1 MEGATTLAVHR
12 CRFVDFSPS
21 SVTALAF
28 PPLPLLSTKRKQ
40 KATTEGMASM
50 FGPLIVGR
58 ANGNIEI
65 YEWTGSASA
74 VEAPQAWVL
83 RKTLSGLIPSKVD
96 SLALTLKCP
105 VDLRGDDIPSISDL
119 RLFSTGGGSELI
131 EWDMV
136 HTTIRR
142 SISSQG
148 GSIWSIAT
156 NPASTVLALGCEDG
170 SIHLLSLEY
179 DTLRHLRRLDRS
191 KSRILTLAWGPP
203 FLRGSRDRVPTTHD
217 QDDSSDEDEDEW
229 QDSWIVAGCSDSS
242 LRKWDVS
249 SGRILD
255 RMGTDKVKGERTLV
269 WAVGVLGDGTII
281 SGDSLG
287 MVKFWDSR
295 TCTQLQS
302 FEAHGADVL
311 CLVVGS
317 EGTSVYTSG
326 IDQKVSEFSLI
337 KSSSKSD
344 PISSSYTKWV
354 RTATKRMHSHD
365 VRGLSMW
372 PPYSPL
378 PPSYQRAFRT
388 DIAPL
393 LVSGGLDMC
402 IVVTPAALPRST
414 TRITN
419 PLATSVT
426 ATFGDAYH
434 RRIAYS
440 SGVHG
445 TVGLHLAK
453 GARLVLSTGDTGLAV
468 WRLPEKF
475 SVKEDS
481 ELAPIGKTHGW
492 SKVLEMDLRVQTNLV
507 ASAISDDGRWLAVSD
522 AFETKLFLLRTESS
536 IDLKPVRV
544 RDFQTKLRERLPDA
558 PSTCGA
564 SALLFSPDC
573 SKLIVATTT
582 GFVLVLDLV
591 SDPVSAR
598 VLRRFDQHRS
608 RNSSVEGRALTGRRN
623 GVDHEADVLEPGQDV
638 HDSDSGTD
646 DIDVW
651 PTHSG
656 SLPATITR
664 MAVSPDGQWLATADD
679 HMRTHIFNLDS
690 VQHHSSLP
698 SFPQLAHALA
708 FTPSA
713 PSLLILG
720 FANNS
725 VEMYDVEVRQFPAW
739 SRALCAGLPKR
750 FTHLHDAILGVTLAP
765 ASADSTTDQRSEN
778 VNVLALFWGAT
789 WLCKVQFDA
798 PVGWGGFEKK
808 RRRQRSE
815 AAERDRGAA
824 HNFKLITQYRQIL
837 LAEFL
842 AAGELVVV
850 ERPLTDVLAGLPPPY
865 FKPKYGAS

>member
-1 MEGATTLAVHR
+1 MEGTTTLAVHR

-28 PPLPLLSTKRKQ
+28 PPLPLLSTKGKQ
-40 KATTEGMASM
+40 KATAEDRASM

-65 YEWTGSASA
+65 YEWTGSVSTA
-74 VEAPQAWVL
+74 EAPQAWVL
-83 RKTLSGLIPSKVD
+83 RKTLSGPIPSKVD
-96 SLALTLKCP
+96 SLALTLKHP
-105 VDLRGDDIPSISDL
+105 ADLRGDDVPSISDL
-119 RLFSTGGGSELI
+119 RLFSTGGGSELV

-148 GSIWSIAT
+148 GSIWSIAA
-156 NPASTVLALGCEDG
+156 NPVSTVLALGCEDG

-203 FLRGSRDRVPTTHD
+203 FLRGSRDRIPTTLD

-229 QDSWIVAGCSDSS
+229 QDSWVVAGCSDSS
-242 LRKWDVS
+242 LRKWDVY

-311 CLVVGS
+311 CLVVGP

-326 IDQKVSEFSLI
+326 IDQKVSQFSLI
-337 KSSSKSD
+337 KSSSKGD
-344 PISSSYTKWV
+344 IISSSSAKWV

-372 PPYSPL
+372 PPYSLL
-378 PPSYQRAFRT
+378 PPSHQRAFRT

-402 IVVTPAALPRST
+402 IVVTPAALPRSII
-414 TRITN
+414 TRVTN

-426 ATFGDAYH
+426 ATFEDGYH

-440 SGVHG
+440 SGAHG

-453 GARLVLSTGDTGLAV
+453 GARLVLNTGDTGLTV
-468 WRLPEKF
+468 WRLPEK
-475 SVKEDS
+475 SSGIEDS
-481 ELAPIGKTHGW
+481 ELAPVGKIHGW

-507 ASAISDDGRWLAVSD
+507 TSAISGDGQWLAVSD
-522 AFETKLFLLRTESS
+522 AFETKLFMLRTESS

-544 RDFQTKLRERLPDA
+544 RDFQTILKERLPDV

-608 RNSSVEGRALTGRRN
+608 RNSPVEGRTLTGRRN
-623 GVDHEADVLEPGQDV
+623 GAGHGADVLEPEQDA
-638 HDSDSGTD
+638 HDSDSRDD

-651 PTHSG
+651 PTH
-656 SLPATITR
+656 LEPLLATITR
-664 MAVSPDGQWLATADD
+664 MAVSPDGQWLATTDD
-679 HMRTHIFNLDS
+679 YMRTYIFNLDS

-698 SFPQLAHALA
+698 SFPQPAHALA
-708 FTPSA
+708 FVPSS

-725 VEMYDVEVRQFPAW
+725 IEMYDVEARQFPAW

-765 ASADSTTDQRSEN
+765 APEDSTTDQRSE
-778 VNVLALFWGAT
+778 NVLALFWGAT
-789 WLCKVQFDA
+789 WLCKVQFHA

-808 RRRQRSE
+808 RRRRRSE
-815 AAERDRGAA
+815 AAERDRGVA

-850 ERPLTDVLAGLPPPY
+850 ERPLTDVLASLPPPY

>member
-1 MEGATTLAVHR
+1 MEGTTTLAVHR

-28 PPLPLLSTKRKQ
+28 PPLPLLSTKGKQ
-40 KATTEGMASM
+40 KVTTDGMAPM

-96 SLALTLKCP
+96 SLALTLRCP
-105 VDLRGDDIPSISDL
+105 VDLRGDDIPSISHL

-170 SIHLLSLEY
+170 SVHLLSLEY

-311 CLVVGS
+311 CLVIGS

-326 IDQKVSEFSLI
+326 IDQKVSQFSLI

-344 PISSSYTKWV
+344 PISSSDTKWV
-354 RTATKRMHSHD
+354 RTVTKRMHSHD
-365 VRGLSMW
+365 VRG
-372 PPYSPL
+372 
-378 PPSYQRAFRT
+378 F
-388 DIAPL
+388 
-393 LVSGGLDMC
+393 
-402 IVVTPAALPRST
+402 T
-414 TRITN
+414 TRIIN

-468 WRLPEKF
+468 WRLPEKV

-481 ELAPIGKTHGW
+481 ELAPIGKIHGW
-492 SKVLEMDLRVQTNLV
+492 NKVLEMDLQVQTNLV

-544 RDFQTKLRERLPDA
+544 RDFQTILRERLPDA

-582 GFVLVLDLV
+582 GCVLVLDLV

-623 GVDHEADVLEPGQDV
+623 GVDYEADVLEPGQDV

-664 MAVSPDGQWLATADD
+664 MAVSPDGQWLATTDD

-698 SFPQLAHALA
+698 SFPQPAHALA
-708 FTPSA
+708 FAPNS

-725 VEMYDVEVRQFPAW
+725 IEVYDVEVRQFPAW
-739 SRALCAGLPKR
+739 SRGLCAGLPKR

-765 ASADSTTDQRSEN
+765 ADSTTDQRSEN
-778 VNVLALFWGAT
+778 FWGAT

-808 RRRQRSE
+808 RRRRRSE

-842 AAGELVVV
+842 TTGELVVV

>member
-1 MEGATTLAVHR
+1 M
-12 CRFVDFSPS
+12 DFSPS

-28 PPLPLLSTKRKQ
+28 PPLPLLSTKGKQ
-40 KATTEGMASM
+40 KATKDGKTPL

-65 YEWTGSASA
+65 YEWTGSAGA
-74 VEAPQAWVL
+74 TEAPQAWVL
-83 RKTLSGLIPSKVD
+83 RKTLSGLISSKVD
-96 SLALTLKCP
+96 SLALTLKHP
-105 VDLRGDDIPSISDL
+105 VDLQGDDIPSISDL
-119 RLFSTGGGSELI
+119 RLFSTGGGSELV
-131 EWDMV
+131 EWDIV

-156 NPASTVLALGCEDG
+156 NPTSTILALGCEDG
-170 SIHLLSLEY
+170 SIHLLSLEF
-179 DTLRHLRRLDRS
+179 DALRHLRRLDRS

-203 FLRGSRDRVPTTHD
+203 FLRESKDRD
-217 QDDSSDEDEDEW
+217 QDGSSDEEEDEW

-249 SGRILD
+249 SGRILE

-269 WAVGVLGDGTII
+269 WSVGVLGDGTII

-311 CLVVGS
+311 CLVVGP

-326 IDQKVSEFSLI
+326 IDQKVSQFSLI
-337 KSSSKSD
+337 KSSSKND
-344 PISSSYTKWV
+344 TISSSTKWV

-378 PPSYQRAFRT
+378 PPSHQRAFRSY
-388 DIAPL
+388 IAPL

-402 IVVTPAALPRST
+402 VVVTPAALPRST
-414 TRITN
+414 TTRVAN

-440 SGVHG
+440 SGPHG

-453 GARLVLSTGDTGLAV
+453 GARLVLSTGDTSLAV
-468 WRLPEKF
+468 WRLPEKS
-475 SVKEDS
+475 SVEVDS
-481 ELAPIGKTHGW
+481 EVALDAKTHGW
-492 SKVLEMDLRVQTNLV
+492 CKVLEMTLRVQTNIV

-522 AFETKLFLLRTESS
+522 AFETKLFSLRIESS
-536 IDLKPVRV
+536 TDLKPVRV
-544 RDFQTKLRERLPDA
+544 QDFQTKLRENLPDA
-558 PSTCGA
+558 PLTYGA

-573 SKLIVATTT
+573 SKLIVATAT
-582 GFVLVLDLV
+582 GFVLVFDLV
-591 SDPVSAR
+591 SDSVSPT

-623 GVDHEADVLEPGQDV
+623 GVDHDVDLSDPGQQDS
-638 HDSDSGTD
+638 HNSDSGSD

-651 PTHSG
+651 PTHSKP
-656 SLPATITR
+656 LLATITR
-664 MAVSPDGQWLATADD
+664 MATSPDGQWLATTDD
-679 HMRTHIFNLDS
+679 HMRTYIFNLDS
-690 VQHHSSLP
+690 VRHHSSLP
-698 SFPQLAHALA
+698 SFPQPAHALA
-708 FTPSA
+708 FVPSS

-725 VEMYDVEVRQFPAW
+725 IEVYDVEARQFPAW
-739 SRALCAGLPKR
+739 SRALCTGLPKR

-765 ASADSTTDQRSEN
+765 ASADGTTDKRSE
-778 VNVLALFWGAT
+778 NVLALFWGAT

-808 RRRQRSE
+808 RRRRRSE
-815 AAERDRGAA
+815 GAGTERDRSTA

-850 ERPLTDVLAGLPPPY
+850 ERPLTDVLASLPPPY